1 MKTTLLPELHPDHS
15 SFYNNACLDHMHH
28 NYTTIANVDALP
40 PGIEDEAYTT
50 QFLNSHHIDPSMR
63 L

>member
-1 MKTTLLPELHPDHS
+1 MKSLLQEQDTHDT
-15 SFYNNACLDHMHH
+15 FYKNACLDNMHAK
-28 NYTTIANVDALP
+28 YTTIANVDALP

-50 QFLNSHHIDPSMR
+50 HYLNTHLIDPSMR